1 MICNVALHSRFR
13 TAVCFCTAGFQV
25 YIFYMH
31 RWFSCAHSLHALLR
45 SRCIYFTCTAGK
57 FSSLYLI
64 GNLISIAWA
73 YVRRHCTITTY
84 PAQSLFNPLTAPAR
98 KLSGL
103 KSAQK
108 HACKQHIWWT
118 CNNSTPNAVPFGRRT
133 FGRRPFGRRPFGRR
147 PFGRRPFGR
156 RTFGRRPFT
165 CSGEEGKSLNVLKS
179 GTSTGRFSSDGAA
192 CRAAVKRL
200 MAYARDTP
208 WSCDTAPT
216 DASLEME
223 HNHAV

>member
-1 MICNVALHSRFR
+1 M
-13 TAVCFCTAGFQV
+13 
-25 YIFYMH
+25 
-31 RWFSCAHSLHALLR
+31 
-45 SRCIYFTCTAGK
+45 
-57 FSSLYLI
+57 
-64 GNLISIAWA
+64 
-73 YVRRHCTITTY
+73 
-84 PAQSLFNPLTAPAR
+84 
-98 KLSGL
+98 
-103 KSAQK
+103 
-108 HACKQHIWWT
+108 
-118 CNNSTPNAVPFGRRT
+118 PFGRRT

-208 WSCDTAPT
+208 
-216 DASLEME
+216 
-223 HNHAV
+223 